1 MSTPAMDNRTQS
13 EEHDAASSLEAVGKK
28 LAQKRSECG
37 YSQEQLANQLHLGV
51 EQLAALETGALDRL
65 PEPVFIKAMVRR
77 IGAHLGMDADAMVHS
92 LGLSTQKPGPA
103 RRPSPPGPSPAAD
116 QLKPGVSSSLPDRQS
131 RKPLIFL
138 GLGLGIA
145 AISVLVK
152 TSPFDDV
159 QWLQGSPQPIRAPQS
174 VSENPPLEPA
184 VPEPIPLGLETER
197 SASIV
202 LISSREPSWIAL
214 RRDGI
219 VEFEG
224 LLEGERE
231 IVDPVDVEIYAGR
244 PDLVMIEHSN
254 AEPRALGTIT
264 EIRWMS
270 LRPER

>member
-1 MSTPAMDNRTQS
+1 MDNRTES
-13 EEHDAASSLEAVGKK
+13 EELDTSSSLEAVGRS

-37 YSQEQLANQLHLGV
+37 YSQEQLANQLHMGV
-51 EQLAALETGALDRL
+51 EQLAALETGAIDRL

-77 IGAHLGMDADAMVHS
+77 ISAHLGMDADAMVLN
-92 LGLSTQKPGPA
+92 LGVSTQKPDRSRRASSPVPA
-103 RRPSPPGPSPAAD
+103 PAAAQRRSGGSASPPN
-116 QLKPGVSSSLPDRQS
+116 RQS
-131 RKPLIFL
+131 RKSLIFL

-152 TSPFDDV
+152 TSALDDLQWV
-159 QWLQGSPQPIRAPQS
+159 QRSPQLVKAPQS
-174 VSENPPLEPA
+174 VSEVPVKEA
-184 VPEPIPLGLETER
+184 VPEAIPNRLETER

-214 RRDGI
+214 RRNGI

-231 IVDPVDVEIYAGR
+231 IADPVDVEIYAGR

-254 AEPRALGTIT
+254 ADPQALGTIT
-264 EIRWMS
+264 EIRWMR
-270 LRPER
+270 LNPER